1 MISDKQKGYV
11 VMTLQILL
19 GLVFLFSGF
28 AKVVDPLGGY
38 YKVDDYLT
46 AFSWD
51 ALKSLGFI
59 GSVLLNIVEFAL
71 GTCLLLGVWPRL
83 TSIGVLIFMVFY
95 TPLTLYIAIYNPVTD
110 CGCFG
115 EALKITNW
123 QTFWKNV
130 VFLAMGIVLYMW
142 HQHSTRDKSVA
153 KFLTVSGYTGLF
165 LLVVSYYCY
174 YNLPIIDFRPYSI
187 GTNIP
192 ESMIVPDDAP
202 SDVYESYFTYEK
214 NGERKEVKFGSEEY
228 NKIQNDSTWI
238 IDAEASRSEL
248 IEKGYEPPIHDF
260 TMEDPE
266 DGDLT
271 EDVMADENYSF
282 IAVSSKITKA
292 DMTQANKINDVYDF
306 CENNG
311 LKLYMLTST
320 GIGTDELN
328 AYIEETG
335 AQYKFLNTD
344 EITLKTVVRSNPG
357 LVLIKNGNVINKWAV
372 KNIPDFQKLLD
383 EAGGDM
389 DKVSEMQMN
398 KPNNWLTAFL
408 FFALYFGGLFA
419 VWYAIKK
426 FLVKKD

>member
-1 MISDKQKGYV
+1 MSDQQKGNV
-11 VMTLQILL
+11 VMALQILL

-28 AKVVDPLGGY
+28 AKVIDPLGGW

-51 ALKSLGFI
+51 GLKTLSFL

-71 GTCLLLGVWPRL
+71 GTCLLLGVWPRM
-83 TSIGVLIFMVFY
+83 TSIGVLIFMVIY

-115 EALKITNW
+115 EALKISNW
-123 QTFWKNV
+123 QTFWKNI
-130 VFLAMGIVLYMW
+130 VFSIMGVILYMW
-142 HQHSTRDKSVA
+142 HEHSSRDKSIL
-153 KFLTVSGYTGLF
+153 KFIVVSAYTGLF
-165 LLVVSYYCY
+165 LVVVSYYCY

-192 ESMIVPDDAP
+192 ASMEVPEGAP
-202 SDVYESYFTYEK
+202 SDVYETYLTYEK
-214 NGERKEVKFGSEEY
+214 NGEKKEFTLQDYPK
-228 NKIQNDSTWI
+228 NDSTWTFV
-238 IDAEASRSEL
+238 DSRSEL

-260 TMEDPE
+260 TMEDPD

-271 EDVMADENYSF
+271 EDVMANEGFSF
-282 IAVSSKITKA
+282 IAVSSRIDKA
-292 DMTQANKINDVYDF
+292 DMEQAHKINEVNEF
-306 CENNG
+306 CEANG

-320 GIGTDELN
+320 GIGSDELN
-328 AYIEETG
+328 AFIQETG
-335 AQYKFLNTD
+335 AQYKFLNAD
-344 EITLKTVVRSNPG
+344 EITLKTIVRSNPG
-357 LVLIKNGNVINKWAV
+357 LVLIKGGNVVNKWAV

-389 DKVSEMQMN
+389 EKVDEMQMH
-398 KPNNWLTAFL
+398 KPNNWATAFI
-408 FFALYFGGLFA
+408 FFAIYFAGLFA

-426 FLVKKD
+426 FFLKEEK